1 MYRCESWTIQKAES
15 WRIDASVVLQKT
27 LESPLGNKEIKPVNP
42 KGNQPWIII
51 GKTDAEAEA
60 PILWPH
66 ESKNWLLRK
75 DPDTGKEWRQ
85 KEGDGI
91 GWDGWRASPTQ
102 WIWVWVSSRR
112 WWRAGKPG
120 MLKSKELDLTEW
132 LNNNNARG
140 HFYSQEQF
148 LFTFFTPSLFFWSQ
162 RWENQWTNSALCPSY
177 WIYKFFF

>member
-1 MYRCESWTIQKAES
+1 MYGCESWNIKKTEHQRIYAFELWC
-15 WRIDASVVLQKT
+15 WRR
-27 LESPLGNKEIKPVNP
+27 LESPLGNKVIKPVNP
-42 KGNQPWIII
+42 KGNQRQIFI

-102 WIWVWVSSRR
+102 CIRE
-112 WWRAGKPG
+112 APG
-120 MLKSKELDLTEW
+120 DGEGQESLACWSPQSWTW
-132 LNNNNARG
+132 LSDWTITIQGAIF
-140 HFYSQEQF
+140 HSQEQF
-148 LFTFFTPSLFFWSQ
+148 LFTFFTPSIFFWSQ
-162 RWENQWTNSALCPSY
+162 KMREPVN
-177 WIYKFFF
+177 

>member
-1 MYRCESWTIQKAES
+1 MWELDYKEGW
-15 WRIDASVVLQKT
+15 VLKNWCFQTVALEKT
-27 LESPLGNKEIKPVNP
+27 LESPLDRKEIKPVNP
-42 KGNQPWIII
+42 KRNQLWIFI

-75 DPDTGKEWRQ
+75 DPDTGKKWRQ

-102 WIWVWVSSRR
+102 CIWE
-112 WWRAGKPG
+112 APG
-120 MLKSKELDLTEW
+120 DGEGQESLACWSPQSWTW
-132 LNNNNARG
+132 LSDWTTIQGAI
-140 HFYSQEQF
+140 FYSQEQF

-162 RWENQWTNSALCPSY
+162 KMREPVN
-177 WIYKFFF
+177 